1 MENSCKNNELE
12 KYREA
17 IEQYAKERKNS
28 LILNGGNEHA
38 LIILENIFKNA
49 EKKIRIAAEQLYNDE
64 VVNTPCYIDSMRKF
78 LNRDKTELCIIIA
91 KKPPKDV
98 CKKENSFYHMLYKHS
113 AYKENRIKIKAEG
126 KFKVKGSDNSVNFCT
141 GDDSMYRF
149 EYSVEKRKALV
160 NFNDK
165 TRTEQLNNLFDKNFN
180 ELLNDDK
187 LLDLALFCE

>member
-64 VVNTPCYIDSMRKF
+64 VVNTPRYIDSMRNF
-78 LNRDKTELCIIIA
+78 LNRDNTELCIIIA
-91 KKPPKDV
+91 QKPPKGV
-98 CKKENSFYHMLYKHS
+98 CKKEKSFYNMLYKHS
-113 AYKENRIKIKAEG
+113 AYKENRIKIKAEIR
-126 KFKVKGSDNSVNFCT
+126 FKDKKSQNFVNFCT
-141 GDDSMYRF
+141 GDDSMYRY
-149 EYSVEKRKALV
+149 EYSVEERKALV
-160 NFNDK
+160 NFNDEK
-165 TRTEQLNNLFDKNFN
+165 RTKDLNSSFDENFN
-180 ELLNDDK
+180 K
-187 LLDLALFCE
+187 LDNKELDLRKF